1 MKEPFPNSIYGN
13 FFSETPIKD
22 PNVNLNQHP
31 KDLISC
37 SNMGTCYQDAYK
49 NSKTL
54 MPVSAPL
61 IECVKRMLVKLLVS
75 ESVCR
80 FGEAA
85 NISFDS
91 TSHLYQFQLQMRRGV
106 TALLTIYIIFFGFRI
121 IMGSSSIKSSDFIL
135 TIIKFI
141 LVVYFS
147 IGINDPAN
155 PNSTQM
161 FSGMVDWAFPLMF
174 NGADQLT
181 NWVMGAS
188 SSDLCNFSHVKYES
202 GYEYIAIWDALDC
215 RVANY
220 LGLNS
225 IIDLFST
232 GEFSIPPYLL
242 LVIPAITTGNILLA
256 QAAFAYPLFVISV
269 AAYMVNAFIV
279 CMITITILGM
289 LSPIFVPMA
298 LFNYTKGY
306 FDSWLKLM
314 ISFVLQPIIVAGFMV
329 LMFAV
334 YDSTFYDSC
343 KYKTYVV
350 NSNKKTYVAGS
361 GENISSANHL
371 FFSIDTDKNNY
382 KIEEFDQCTQSF
394 GYLLNGALAV
404 YLQITNP
411 EIAITA
417 VTGPGHFNQMAD
429 FVTSVAGLF
438 TDSHGLTLNKVMNL
452 LVSLITCCFVLY
464 LMYNFSAQLSEFA
477 ADVTGGISVAKM
489 GIGAQTLFQK
499 GMNGIKAI
507 GEEINKARGIDGVEP
522 DKDDEKSTDGSS
534 IIDAKC
540 TPVVEATIVDPKT
553 NEDDVKNQS
562 TDLVSNNQLSQ
573 EERDGGN
580 DQLAV
585 VNQILGQENNETD
598 KNLPRATII
607 LNEKDE

>member
-1 MKEPFPNSIYGN
+1 
-13 FFSETPIKD
+13 
-22 PNVNLNQHP
+22 
-31 KDLISC
+31 
-37 SNMGTCYQDAYK
+37 
-49 NSKTL
+49 
-54 MPVSAPL
+54 
-61 IECVKRMLVKLLVS
+61 
-75 ESVCR
+75 
-80 FGEAA
+80 
-85 NISFDS
+85 
-91 TSHLYQFQLQMRRGV
+91 
-106 TALLTIYIIFFGFRI
+106 
-121 IMGSSSIKSSDFIL
+121 
-135 TIIKFI
+135 
-141 LVVYFS
+141 
-147 IGINDPAN
+147 
-155 PNSTQM
+155 
-161 FSGMVDWAFPLMF
+161 
-174 NGADQLT
+174 
-181 NWVMGAS
+181 
-188 SSDLCNFSHVKYES
+188 
-202 GYEYIAIWDALDC
+202 
-215 RVANY
+215 
-220 LGLNS
+220 
-225 IIDLFST
+225 
-232 GEFSIPPYLL
+232 

-452 LVSLITCCFVLY
+452 LLY
-464 LMYNFSAQLSEFA
+464 
-477 ADVTGGISVAKM
+477 
-489 GIGAQTLFQK
+489 
-499 GMNGIKAI
+499 
-507 GEEINKARGIDGVEP
+507 EIMICW
-522 DKDDEKSTDGSS
+522 
-534 IIDAKC
+534 I
-540 TPVVEATIVDPKT
+540 
-553 NEDDVKNQS
+553 
-562 TDLVSNNQLSQ
+562 
-573 EERDGGN
+573 
-580 DQLAV
+580 
-585 VNQILGQENNETD
+585 
-598 KNLPRATII
+598 
-607 LNEKDE
+607 